1 MAREVAIP
9 TKNEQ
14 LRAFAIRHAKRAA
27 KIAEEN
33 KDRIENAT
41 GLAIAFG
48 SSYVYG
54 VVEDKLKNAGIDKI
68 PGTEIGVDLAGGMAM
83 AFAGA
88 FMRSKA
94 SMPLMFAG
102 IGLAAPALREYG
114 RQAEFF

>member
-1 MAREVAIP
+1 MSKEVVVP
-9 TKNEQ
+9 TRTDQ
-14 LRAFAIRHAKRAA
+14 LRAFAIRQAKRA
-27 KIAEEN
+27 KKVAEEN

-48 SSYVYG
+48 ASYVYG
-54 VVEDKLKNAGIDKI
+54 VVEDKLPGNGKI
-68 PGTEIGVDLAGGMAM
+68 PGTEIGFDLAGGMAM

>member
-1 MAREVAIP
+1 MAREIAIP
-9 TKNEQ
+9 TNQAK
-14 LRAFAIRHAKRAA
+14 LREFAIRSAKRAA
-27 KIAEEN
+27 RVAEEN

-48 SSYVYG
+48 ASYVYG
-54 VVEDKLKNAGIDKI
+54 VVEDKLPGNGKI
-68 PGTEIGVDLAGGMAM
+68 PGTEIGFDLAGGMAM

-94 SMPLMFAG
+94 AMPLMFAG
-102 IGLAAPALREYG
+102 IGLASPALREYG

>member
-1 MAREVAIP
+1 MSKEVVVP
-9 TKNEQ
+9 TRTDQ
-14 LRAFAIRHAKRAA
+14 LRAFAIRQAKRA
-27 KIAEEN
+27 KKVAEEN

-54 VVEDKLKNAGIDKI
+54 VVEDKLKNAGLDKI
-68 PGTEIGVDLAGGMAM
+68 PGTEIGFDLAGGMAM